1 MAQAI
6 QMAQAI
12 SAPQHMGD
20 LILPWPPGHSE
31 MRTSAPVSVISTLST
46 SAVSQAPQEVLTDI
60 SHEGQ
65 L

>member
-1 MAQAI
+1 
-6 QMAQAI
+6 
-12 SAPQHMGD
+12 MGD